1 MQLSFAIKFVTL
13 RSPQNRLEFKLR
25 ANKNMKSATVKKP
38 SADSF
43 AKTSFDLDALEAKFL
58 NTQATVGIIGLGYVG
73 IPLAAALVKNGMKVV
88 GFDIDESRVA
98 MLQKGKSPIKHT
110 AGEQLEKIFQEG
122 EFSATTDFTSLAN
135 VDAIL
140 ICVPTPLTKQREPDM
155 YYVVETTKTIGKY
168 LRKGQIIA
176 LESTTYPGTTTEVMQ
191 PMLEEISGLKAG
203 IDFLMAYS
211 PEREDPGNADFSA
224 SSTPK
229 VVGGNGKDALR
240 IACALYGTFVPKV
253 VPVSST
259 ETAEAVKLTENI
271 FRAVNI
277 ALVNEL
283 KVIYGAMGID
293 VWEVIDAAAT
303 KPFGFMPFYPGPGL
317 GGHCIPIDPFYLT
330 WKAREFEISTRFIEL
345 AGEINTAMPKHV
357 ISELVIAMNDR
368 FSKSLKGSKIL
379 VMGLAYKKNVDDI
392 RESPSLKIVE
402 MIEAMGAQVE
412 YYDPLVPVIPQLRE
426 HPTLLDRKSIRY
438 EPSVLR
444 EFDAAMIT
452 TDHDDLDYKVLVE
465 NCPLVMDCRNVC
477 ERKGIKASNVVKA

>member
-1 MQLSFAIKFVTL
+1 
-13 RSPQNRLEFKLR
+13 
-25 ANKNMKSATVKKP
+25 MKSATARKP
-38 SADSF
+38 APASEQ
-43 AKTSFDLDALEAKFL
+43 KTSFDVDALEAKFL
-58 NTQATVGIIGLGYVG
+58 NAQATVGIIGLGYVG
-73 IPLAAALVKNGMKVV
+73 IPLAAALVKNGVKVV
-88 GFDIDESRVA
+88 GFDVDQKRVGI
-98 MLQKGKSPIKHT
+98 LQAGKSPIKHT
-110 AGEQLEKIFQEG
+110 AGEELEKIFAQG
-122 EFSATTDFTSLAN
+122 DFQATTDFIGLAD

-155 YYVVETTKTIGKY
+155 FYVVETTKMIGKY

-191 PMLEEISGLKAG
+191 PMLEEMSGLKAG
-203 IDFLMAYS
+203 VDFLMAYS

-224 SSTPK
+224 ASTPK

-283 KVIYGAMGID
+283 KVIYAAMGID
-293 VWEVIDAAAT
+293 VWEVIDAAKT

-357 ISELVIAMNDR
+357 IGELVMALNER

-392 RESPSLKIVE
+392 RESPSLKIIE
-402 MIEAMGAQVE
+402 IMEAMGADV
-412 YYDPLVPVIPQLRE
+412 YFYDPLVPVIPKLRE
-426 HPTLLDRKSIRY
+426 HPTLIDRASVKY
-438 EPSVLR
+438 EPSILKG
-444 EFDAAMIT
+444 FDAAMIT
-452 TDHDDLDYKVLVE
+452 TDHDDLDYQILVDH
-465 NCPLVMDCRNVC
+465 CPLIMDCRNVI
-477 ERKGIKASNVVKA
+477 ERKGIKADNVMKA

>member
-1 MQLSFAIKFVTL
+1 
-13 RSPQNRLEFKLR
+13 
-25 ANKNMKSATVKKP
+25 MKSATARKTAP
-38 SADSF
+38 TGDHE
-43 AKTSFDLDALEAKFL
+43 TSFDVDALEAKFL
-58 NTQATVGIIGLGYVG
+58 NAQASVGIIGLGYVG

-88 GFDIDESRVA
+88 GFDVDEARVKT
-98 MLQKGKSPIKHT
+98 LQQKKSPIKHA
-110 AGEQLEKIFQEG
+110 AGEELEQIFSNG
-122 EFSATTDFTSLAN
+122 DFDATTDFAGLAD

-155 YYVVETTKTIGKY
+155 FYVVETTKTIGKY

-191 PMLEEISGLKAG
+191 PMLEEMSGLKAG
-203 IDFLMAYS
+203 VDFLMAYS

-224 SSTPK
+224 ASTPK

-240 IACALYGTFVPKV
+240 VACALYGTFVPKV

-283 KVIYGAMGID
+283 KVIYSAMGID

-357 ISELVIAMNDR
+357 ISELVIALNDR
-368 FSKSLKGSKIL
+368 FEKSLKGSKIL

-392 RESPSLKIVE
+392 RESPSLKIIE
-402 MIEAMGAQVE
+402 IMEAMGAHVE
-412 YYDPLVPVIPQLRE
+412 FYDPMVPVIPKLRE
-426 HPTLLDRKSIRY
+426 HPTLIDRKGVKY
-438 EPSVLR
+438 EPSVLKG
-444 EFDAAMIT
+444 FDAAMIT
-452 TDHDDLDYKVLVE
+452 TDHDDLDYQVLVD
-465 NCPLVMDCRNVC
+465 NCPLVMDCRNVI
-477 ERKGIKASNVVKA
+477 ERKGIKAGNVVKA

>member
-1 MQLSFAIKFVTL
+1 MRTAAF
-13 RSPQNRLEFKLR
+13 R
-25 ANKNMKSATVKKP
+25 KP
-38 SADSF
+38 AQDDQV
-43 AKTSFDLDALEAKFL
+43 TSFDVDALEKRIL
-58 NTQATVGIIGLGYVG
+58 DGDATVAIIGLGYVG
-73 IPLAAALVKNGMKVV
+73 IPLAAALTKSGLNVV
-88 GFDIDESRVA
+88 GFDVDAVRVSQ
-98 MLQKGKSPIKHT
+98 LQKGKSPIKHT
-110 AGEQLEKIFQEG
+110 AGQEIEKIFSEG
-122 EFSATTDFTSLAN
+122 KFSATTDFTGLSDA
-135 VDAIL
+135 DAIL

-155 YYVVETTKTIGKY
+155 FYVIETTKTIGKY
-168 LRKGQIIA
+168 LRKGQVIA
-176 LESTTYPGTTTEVMQ
+176 LESTTYPGTTTELMQ

-203 IDFLMAYS
+203 VDFLMAYS

-224 SSTPK
+224 ASTPK
-229 VVGGNGKDALR
+229 VVGGNGKDATR
-240 IACALYGTFVPKV
+240 ISCALYGKFVPKV

-293 VWEVIDAAAT
+293 VWEVIDAAKT

-357 ISELVIAMNDR
+357 ISELVIALNDR
-368 FSKSLKGSKIL
+368 FAKSLKGSKIL

-402 MIEAMGAQVE
+402 ILESMGAEVE
-412 YYDPLVPVIPQLRE
+412 FFDPLVPVIPRLRE
-426 HPTLLDRKSIRY
+426 HPTLIDRKSVKYDPAI
-438 EPSVLR
+438 LKA
-444 EFDAAMIT
+444 FDAAMIT
-452 TDHDDLDYKVLVE
+452 TDHDDLDYQVLVDS
-465 NCPLVMDCRNVC
+465 CPLVMDCRNVI
-477 ERKGIKASNVVKA
+477 ERKGIQADNVVKA

>member
-1 MQLSFAIKFVTL
+1 
-13 RSPQNRLEFKLR
+13 
-25 ANKNMKSATVKKP
+25 MKSATARKFSP
-38 SADSF
+38 ASDL
-43 AKTSFDLDALEAKFL
+43 KTSFDVDALEEKFL
-58 NTQATVGIIGLGYVG
+58 NKQATVGIIGLGYVG
-73 IPLAAALVKNGMKVV
+73 IPLAAALVKNGSNVI
-88 GFDIDESRVA
+88 GFDIDTNRVD
-98 MLQKGKSPIKHT
+98 MLNQGKSPIKHA
-110 AGEQLEKIFQEG
+110 AGDELERIFAASD
-122 EFSATTDFTSLAN
+122 FTATTDFADLAK

-191 PMLEEISGLKAG
+191 PMLEEMSGLKAG
-203 IDFLMAYS
+203 VDFLMAYS

-224 SSTPK
+224 ASTPK

-240 IACALYGTFVPKV
+240 VACALYGTFVPKV

-283 KVIYGAMGID
+283 KVIYAAMGID
-293 VWEVIDAAAT
+293 VWEVIDAAKT

-357 ISELVIAMNDR
+357 ISELVMALNER

-392 RESPSLKIVE
+392 RESPSLKI
-402 MIEAMGAQVE
+402 IEIMESMGAEVFF
-412 YYDPLVPVIPQLRE
+412 YDPLVPVIPRLRE
-426 HPTLLDRKSIRY
+426 HPTLIDRESVKY
-438 EPSVLR
+438 EPSVLKG
-444 EFDAAMIT
+444 FDAAMIT
-452 TDHDDLDYKVLVE
+452 TDHDDLDYQVLVD
-465 NCPLVMDCRNVC
+465 NCPLVMDCRNVI
-477 ERKGIKASNVVKA
+477 ERKGIKADNVMKA

>member
-1 MQLSFAIKFVTL
+1 
-13 RSPQNRLEFKLR
+13 
-25 ANKNMKSATVKKP
+25 MKSATARKIQT
-38 SADSF
+38 AELT
-43 AKTSFDLDALEAKFL
+43 TSFDIDALEAKFL
-58 NTQATVGIIGLGYVG
+58 NAEATVGIIGLGYVG
-73 IPLAAALVKNGMKVV
+73 IPLAAALVKNKMKVI
-88 GFDIDESRVA
+88 GFDIDEGRVEQ
-98 MLQKGKSPIKHT
+98 LKKGKSPIKHA
-110 AGEQLEKIFQEG
+110 AGEALEKVFAEG
-122 EFSATTDFTSLAN
+122 DFTATTDFADLAK

-155 YYVVETTKTIGKY
+155 FYVVETTKTIGKY
-168 LRKGQIIA
+168 LRAGQLIA

-191 PMLEEISGLKAG
+191 PMLEEMSGLKAG
-203 IDFLMAYS
+203 VDFLMAYS

-224 SSTPK
+224 ASTPK

-357 ISELVIAMNDR
+357 ISELVIALNDR

-392 RESPSLKIVE
+392 RESPSLKI
-402 MIEAMGAQVE
+402 IELLEALGAEVF
-412 YYDPLVPVIPQLRE
+412 YYDPLVPTIPKLRE
-426 HPTLLDRKSIRY
+426 HPTLIGRN
-438 EPSVLR
+438 SVEYKAAVLK
-444 EFDAAMIT
+444 EFDAALIA
-452 TDHDDLDYKVLVE
+452 TDHDNLDYRTLVD

-477 ERKGIKASNVVKA
+477 ERNGIKAANVVKA